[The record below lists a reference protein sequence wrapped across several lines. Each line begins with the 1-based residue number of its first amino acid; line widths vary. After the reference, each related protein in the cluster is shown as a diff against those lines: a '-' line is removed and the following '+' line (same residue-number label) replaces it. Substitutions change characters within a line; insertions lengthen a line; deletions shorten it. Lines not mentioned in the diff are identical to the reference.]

1 MNVEQ
6 ERRLA
11 TMKLLSN
18 IVPLEG
24 ELNPVLYL
32 AVRFEDVE
40 DLLKAYGIDPG
51 EALAAVMTEN
61 EKKAQ

>member
-1 MNVEQ
+1 
-6 ERRLA
+6 
-11 TMKLLSN
+11 MKLLSN